1 MNLNQYLVTCDW
13 KLGCFQLCVTSR
25 MEAVH
30 ELRQSISLKPQK
42 KLICRKPPLLPVV
55 WMAQK
60 KKTAAAGGGKSDS
73 VFFLLSE
80 GETLDEDNI

>member
-1 MNLNQYLVTCDW
+1 M
-13 KLGCFQLCVTSR
+13 CVTSR

-30 ELRQSISLKPQK
+30 ELRRRISLKPQK
-42 KLICRKPPLLPVV
+42 KLICRKPPLLPAV